1 MSMYAFT
8 LYYRCYLKKKKK
20 NTYRVP
26 SSGGKGS
33 HSSPVSLP
41 RQPSKSE
48 ATLPHSK
55 YGKVSLGKGG
65 DPSGTTVPT
74 EIRPVSLTED
84 SLALTTAPSP

>member
-26 SSGGKGS
+26 SSDGKGS

-48 ATLPHSK
+48 ATLPYSK
-55 YGKVSLGKGG
+55 
-65 DPSGTTVPT
+65 
-74 EIRPVSLTED
+74 
-84 SLALTTAPSP
+84 